1 MYVTSNAEHYDLPC
15 FFWAMYL
22 MFKQIDSL
30 QPKLYVGFLCSGN
43 GEFWTSFCRHW
54 SNTWMVD
61 GDHKMDAPFMD
72 KYSGSLWKRGDVP
85 RLKNWWWTDGFGI
98 AAIIR
103 QPPSFFQIS
112 LKCQLA
118 WLPYIIP
125 CYIPLLLIGNG
136 KSHSIIPLI
145 HQIHYIQPMIGVI
158 SHYIPMIIQIL
169 SPYYQWLVTNV
180 ISHYIPIHW

>member
-1 MYVTSNAEHYDLPC
+1 MCIYIHTYIISYVCHFQCGTLWSTM
-15 FFWAMYL
+15 FSFRAMYL

-112 LKCQLA
+112 LKWQLA

-145 HQIHYIQPMIGVI
+145 H
-158 SHYIPMIIQIL
+158 
-169 SPYYQWLVTNV
+169 
-180 ISHYIPIHW
+180 

>member
-1 MYVTSNAEHYDLPC
+1 MYNGRTKQCAYIYIHTYIHNIVCMSLPMRNTMIYHV
-15 FFWAMYL
+15 FFRAMYL

-54 SNTWMVD
+54 YNTWMVD

-85 RLKNWWWTDGFGI
+85 RQKNWWWTDGFGI
-98 AAIIR
+98 AAIVR

-118 WLPYIIP
+118 WLPYIIPCWLPYIIP

-145 HQIHYIQPMIGVI
+145 H
-158 SHYIPMIIQIL
+158 
-169 SPYYQWLVTNV
+169 
-180 ISHYIPIHW
+180 